1 MGSQIQHYL
10 KAAQNELEITTSTFD
25 ILEREK
31 TEEKK
36 AGVAEEAEE
45 EEVDGNGTEG
55 KKIFNFFCA
64 FPNPKIVLRGNPKKA
79 KKEERKR
86 FVQFFVLFQTL
97 RLS

>member
-36 AGVAEEAEE
+36 AGVTEEAEE
-45 EEVDGNGTEG
+45 EVENGTEG
-55 KKIFNFFCA
+55 KKKIFIFFLC
-64 FPNPKIVLRGNPKKA
+64 FSKP
-79 KKEERKR
+79 
-86 FVQFFVLFQTL
+86 
-97 RLS
+97 